1 MDDKYVVVF
10 DTNVFLQALANTSGA
25 AVRCLEYFEQGK
37 IILAISRAT
46 FAEVT
51 EVLSRSH
58 LRQKYPLLTDERIA
72 ALYERLVYHGIYL
85 RRVSQHF
92 SYPRDPDDEPYIN
105 LAIEVAADYLV
116 SRDNDLLDLMKWDQA
131 AGREFQKRFRALR
144 IVTPEEFLRVMEQP
158 AP

>member
-1 MDDKYVVVF
+1 MDDKFVVVF

-37 IILAISRAT
+37 IIIAISHAT
-46 FAEVT
+46 FDEVV

-72 ALYERLVYHGIYL
+72 ALHERLVYHGIYL

-92 SYPRDPDDEPYIN
+92 SYPRDPDDEPFIWSA
-105 LAIEVAADYLV
+105 AITIC
-116 SRDNDLLDLMKWDQA
+116 S
-131 AGREFQKRFRALR
+131 
-144 IVTPEEFLRVMEQP
+144 I
-158 AP
+158 